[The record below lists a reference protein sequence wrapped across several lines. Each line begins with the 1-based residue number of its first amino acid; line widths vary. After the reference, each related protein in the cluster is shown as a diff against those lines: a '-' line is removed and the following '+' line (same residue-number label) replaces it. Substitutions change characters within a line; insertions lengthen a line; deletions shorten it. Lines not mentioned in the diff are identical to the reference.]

1 MNKHIIKSA
10 TILFSALVFWLLLSN
25 PLQAQRYHTL
35 YWMQGIP
42 QSNYANPA
50 MQPLPN
56 YYVGLPGISS
66 VFGSFSNT
74 GFAPKDLLK
83 KDPRGSLYIDDQSLI
98 NSLKSSNHLISD
110 FNIGIISFG
119 FRAKGKNYF
128 SFNIN
133 ERVENQ
139 IGYPKDLF
147 RIAIEGNDAY
157 MQNGTT
163 AQFGAL
169 GLNFNHFREFGIG
182 YSRRL
187 TENLTLG
194 VRAKAIQGMGNV
206 SFARSNLGLF
216 TGQDNYQIL
225 LNADLLVN
233 TSLPFTLAPLDDLDP
248 ETAFDLQEEE
258 IINYALNTENPG
270 FAADFGAQYVIND
283 KIFLSAS
290 ITDLGFI
297 NWNSNV
303 ENFALNGNF
312 EFKGLDLNDIFM
324 GNDEEADDDP
334 FDGFLDSIIDLF
346 DREETTLKYQNPL
359 ATKVFLSAAYGF
371 TPMHKVALLGRG
383 EFFNGELYPSFTL
396 SYNFQP
402 INRFG
407 STFSYSIIHGNYHNV
422 GFGMHV
428 NIYPLQIYLVT
439 DNFFWA
445 MQPHTFQNFNFQ
457 VGVNIA
463 AGFGKKEDTSAPS
476 MRW

>member
-1 MNKHIIKSA
+1 MNKYKLKSA

-42 QSNYANPA
+42 QSNYSNPA
-50 MQPLPN
+50 LQPLPN
-56 YYVGLPGISS
+56 YYVGLPAISS

-98 NSLKSSNHLISD
+98 NSLKDINHLISD
-110 FNIGIISFG
+110 FNFGIISFG
-119 FRAKGKNYF
+119 FRTKGKNYF

-133 ERVENQ
+133 ERVENRM
-139 IGYPKDLF
+139 GYPKDLF
-147 RIAIEGNDAY
+147 RLAIDGNDAY

-169 GLNFNHFREFGIG
+169 GLDFNHFREIGIG
-182 YSRRL
+182 FSRKWTEDL
-187 TENLTLG
+187 TIG
-194 VRAKAIQGMGNV
+194 IRAKAIQGMANV
-206 SFARSNLGLF
+206 SFAKSTLGFF
-216 TGQDNYQIL
+216 TGQDNYQML
-225 LNADLLVN
+225 LNADLLIN

-248 ETAFDLQEEE
+248 DTAFDLAEED
-258 IINYALNTENPG
+258 IINYALNTGNPG
-270 FAADFGAQYVIND
+270 FAIDLGAQYVIAD
-283 KIFLSAS
+283 KIFLAAS
-290 ITDLGFI
+290 VTDLGFI

-312 EFKGLDLNDIFM
+312 EFNGLDLNDIFM

-346 DREETTLKYQNPL
+346 DREETTLKYRNPL
-359 ATKVFLSAAYGF
+359 APKVFVSAAYGF
-371 TPMHKVALLGRG
+371 THMHKVALLGRG
-383 EFFNGELYPSFTL
+383 EIINGELYPSFTV

-428 NIYPLQIYLVT
+428 NIYPLQIYVVT

-463 AGFGKKEDTSAPS
+463 AGFGKKDDTSAPRF
-476 MRW
+476 RW